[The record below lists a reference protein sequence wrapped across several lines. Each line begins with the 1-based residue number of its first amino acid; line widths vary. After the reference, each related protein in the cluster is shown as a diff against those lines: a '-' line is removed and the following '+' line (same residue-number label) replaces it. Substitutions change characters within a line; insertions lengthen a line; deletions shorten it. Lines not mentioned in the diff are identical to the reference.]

1 MFGTEQQEKRKQL
14 SYLWYPAS
22 TKERKKKCKGKWFSY
37 IWFHHEKYGKKN
49 QIYLKLIR
57 NLHTLK
63 LFNLYIKKEKEKIS
77 EMSLN

>member
-1 MFGTEQQEKRKQL
+1 MKNT
-14 SYLWYPAS
+14 
-22 TKERKKKCKGKWFSY
+22 
-37 IWFHHEKYGKKN
+37 GKKN

-77 EMSLN
+77 KMSLK